1 MYNFFK
7 KKSNPNCLL
16 LNHYEILFRSK
27 HKTKNLTADA
37 DISFPVFLKG
47 IMSFLISGKIIRK
60 RKKNTHLNQTITVE
74 SFLSKNVVRIMV
86 QTQFPLLK
94 TR

>member
-1 MYNFFK
+1 MYSFFL
-7 KKSNPNCLL
+7 KKSNISYLL

-27 HKTKNLTADA
+27 NKTKNLTDDV

-60 RKKNTHLNQTITVE
+60 RKKNPHLNQTVTIE

-86 QTQFPLLK
+86 QSQFPLLK